1 MNKALPVS
9 TNTKTSDIILQ
20 ILEGKQHNIKMFG
33 YSLAGNM
40 DLDQNSYP
48 DLAVGSLS
56 DTVFIYRCW
65 QLPFHVK
72 VVTWRFVRCYSNI
85 PLVCRSKTVISIKK
99 DIKVT
104 PKEIDLMKKTCG
116 NSIWW
121 DTDKRRTL
129 KASLIDVLDILNSFE
144 KIINE
149 KIIVFLYSLTV
160 EACFSYRANP
170 PTYNPKISESV
181 YAYHEKLSLFITVF
195 CYLV

>member
-9 TNTKTSDIILQ
+9 TNTKTSVIILQ

-65 QLPFHVK
+65 QQTFHVK
-72 VVTWRFVRCYSNI
+72 VVTWRFMRCYSNI

-121 DTDKRRTL
+121 DSDKTRTS
-129 KASLIDVLDILNSFE
+129 KASLIDVLDILNSAIWE
-144 KIINE
+144 DNY
-149 KIIVFLYSLTV
+149 V
-160 EACFSYRANP
+160 CFFTAWMWKLVSHIEQTLP
-170 PTYNPKISESV
+170 PTTLKSV
-181 YAYHEKLSLFITVF
+181 SLFMFIIRNSH
-195 CYLV
+195 YLLQFFVI

>member
-1 MNKALPVS
+1 MWPLKQNIILLYGVFVVFFGVKLINKALPVS

-48 DLAVGSLS
+48 DLAIGSLS

-65 QLPFHVK
+65 QLTFHVK

-121 DTDKRRTL
+121 DTDKTRTS
-129 KASLIDVLDILNSFE
+129 KASLWTMSFE
-144 KIINE
+144 KIIMC
-149 KIIVFLYSLTV
+149 VSSQLD
-160 EACFSYRANP
+160 CG
-170 PTYNPKISESV
+170 
-181 YAYHEKLSLFITVF
+181 SLFLI
-195 CYLV
+195 